1 MDEDEDRR
9 IGSAGSVNIEPFDL
23 GRPVGRVLR
32 GADTGAR
39 CIAVAVKALAHLSD
53 EWFVIHLVVRRIEFE
68 LIVIHKYQG
77 ALVMLRRSHR
87 TSIGESRRGRH
98 RGGRSEHGSAA
109 DLLHF
114 DPPPGR
120 TLSGRPGGYMMRR
133 EKVGSRTKGRL
144 ARSSQ
149 RGRFL
154 GEVGMDGRAAL
165 SASVAPD
172 PKRT

>member
-1 MDEDEDRR
+1 
-9 IGSAGSVNIEPFDL
+9 GSVNFEAFDL

-68 LIVIHKYQG
+68 LIVIHEYQR

-98 RGGRSEHGSAA
+98 RGGRSRHGFAA

-114 DPPPGR
+114 YPPPGP
-120 TLSGRPGGYMMRR
+120 TLSPRQPRYI
-133 EKVGSRTKGRL
+133 
-144 ARSSQ
+144 
-149 RGRFL
+149 
-154 GEVGMDGRAAL
+154 
-165 SASVAPD
+165 
-172 PKRT
+172 

>member
-1 MDEDEDRR
+1 MDKDEDRR

-68 LIVIHKYQG
+68 LIVIHEYQR

-87 TSIGESRRGRH
+87 TSIGESRRGPP

-114 DPPPGR
+114 DPPQGR
-120 TLSGRPGGYMMRR
+120 TLSRRQRGYMMTREMSRPGTKRR
-133 EKVGSRTKGRL
+133 IQWSFPNGRL
-144 ARSSQ
+144 
-149 RGRFL
+149 
-154 GEVGMDGRAAL
+154 
-165 SASVAPD
+165 P
-172 PKRT
+172 